1 MNVDLPLCTKHQ
13 LSLRNCNYTICTLFS
28 LGAPKLRVDMA
39 DLRLCDDPEDEELAL
54 VASES
59 ESVDAFRIELVRN
72 DPCA

>member
-1 MNVDLPLCTKHQ
+1 
-13 LSLRNCNYTICTLFS
+13 
-28 LGAPKLRVDMA
+28 MA